1 MARRPTSEP
10 SPRLSGT
17 RTAARGRARPPVGLQ
32 PTARRWAAIGAAAGA
47 AAALVACAPARWL
60 AAALEDASAGHL
72 RLAAPR
78 GTVWEGSAQLQLTG
92 GAGSTDRAGL
102 PGRVSWTLRPT
113 WRGGL
118 AATVAAD
125 CCTAAPL
132 RLALQPRWRGM
143 KLDVADGRSRWP
155 AALLAGLGT
164 PWNTLQPQGELAL
177 STRGL
182 AAEWAAGRLVLSG
195 GAQLEALG
203 MSSRLSTL
211 QPMGSYRLQ
220 FDGGAAPTLTLSSL
234 PGSALQLAGTGR
246 WIGGRLRFEGE
257 ASAAPEREAALANL
271 LNIIGRRNGA
281 RSLITLG

>member
-1 MARRPTSEP
+1 MALSRPARAWAP
-10 SPRLSGT
+10 PRSGS
-17 RTAARGRARPPVGLQ
+17 LQ
-32 PTARRWAAIGAAAGA
+32 PTARRWAVLGALAGIAAAT
-47 AAALVACAPARWL
+47 VAFAPARWL
-60 AAALEDASAGHL
+60 AALAEDASAGHL
-72 RLAAPR
+72 RLASPR
-78 GTVWEGSAQLQLTG
+78 GTVWDGSAQLQLTG
-92 GAGSTDRAGL
+92 GAGSMDRAGL
-102 PGRVSWTLRPT
+102 PGRLSWRLRPT

-118 AATVAAD
+118 AATVESD
-125 CCTAAPL
+125 CCTATPL
-132 RLALQPRWRGM
+132 RLVLQPRWQGM
-143 KLDVADGRSRWP
+143 RLDVSDGQSRWP

-164 PWNTLQPQGELAL
+164 PWNTLQPQGDLAL
-177 STRGL
+177 STQGL
-182 AAEWAAGRLVLSG
+182 AAEWTAGRLALAG
-195 GAQLEALG
+195 GAQLEVRG

-220 FDGGAAPTLTLSSL
+220 LDGGALPTLTLSSL

>member
-1 MARRPTSEP
+1 MASARP
-10 SPRLSGT
+10 RA
-17 RTAARGRARPPVGLQ
+17 RTAPRPGGLQ
-32 PTARRWAAIGAAAGA
+32 PTARRWAAIGALAGIA
-47 AAALVACAPARWL
+47 VATVAFAPARWL
-60 AAALEDASAGHL
+60 AALAEDASAGHL

-78 GTVWEGSAQLQLTG
+78 GTVWDGSAQLQLTG
-92 GAGSTDRAGL
+92 GAGSTDRSAL
-102 PGRVSWTLRPT
+102 PGRLSWRLRPT

-118 AATVAAD
+118 AATVESD

-132 RLALQPRWRGM
+132 TLALQPRWRGLR
-143 KLDVADGRSRWP
+143 LDVSDGRSRWP

-164 PWNTLQPQGELAL
+164 PWNTLQPQGDLAL
-177 STRGL
+177 STQGL
-182 AAEWAAGRLVLSG
+182 AADWNAGRLALTGS
-195 GAQLEALG
+195 AQLEARD

-220 FDGGAAPTLTLSSL
+220 LDGGPLPTLTLNAL

-246 WIGGRLRFEGE
+246 WVGGRLRFEGE

-271 LNIIGRRNGA
+271 LNIIGRRDGA